1 MARMFLSL
9 SLIAVL
15 SGPLLRQAEGAGDL
29 IRSLAELGC
38 PPVLEE
44 VDGGVGDDSGA
55 MILSPA
61 AGAMPWS
68 MTPGRFEPAAVTLL
82 AAYQQP
88 SSADIAS
95 VNSRQAPPRSEGAP
109 APRAAPAVP
118 VLTED
123 DGTSLGSA
131 RLRAERSATPRSIG
145 TRTLASRRCHPAR
158 RELRPPVLVSLG
170 QFEHRSSSQ
179 SVTGNPIL

>member
-61 AGAMPWS
+61 AGAHAVVSDP
-68 MTPGRFEPAAVTLL
+68 RACFEPAAVTLL
-82 AAYQQP
+82 AGYQRP

-95 VNSRQAPPRSEGAP
+95 AQFPPCP
-109 APRAAPAVP
+109 
-118 VLTED
+118 
-123 DGTSLGSA
+123 SA
-131 RLRAERSATPRSIG
+131 IRGRPC
-145 TRTLASRRCHPAR
+145 ASRGSSD
-158 RELRPPVLVSLG
+158 VL
-170 QFEHRSSSQ
+170 F
-179 SVTGNPIL
+179 